1 VSLAG
6 AVVTVTDWPV
16 VLPHEATETR
26 YVPSARWKVA
36 IPALSVTAVELAP
49 PAVTL
54 TSVLAMGLV
63 GVFPP
68 GSGGPP
74 AWITVTRSVPTGPD
88 DTELPAWLAQ
98 PAAPAA
104 ASAIAS
110 AVQANAGE
118 NLPGRRAA
126 RG

>member
-1 VSLAG
+1 L
-6 AVVTVTDWPV
+6 
-16 VLPHEATETR
+16 
-26 YVPSARWKVA
+26 KVA
-36 IPALSVTAVELAP
+36 IPALSVSAVEFAP

-54 TSVLAMGLV
+54 TSVLASGLV

-68 GSGGPP
+68 GSAGPP

-88 DTELPAWLAQ
+88 DTELLAQ

-104 ASAIAS
+104 SAIAS
-110 AVQANAGE
+110 AVRVNAGE